1 MLLQELLKTKTKG
14 NHDQLEELM
23 FVHEIM
29 NKTLSLEQYKTLL
42 ATNYLVHANLEF
54 KVHLALDENTAKQVG
69 ADQRYK
75 LSSLIEDLK
84 EAGISKDELDQIN
97 INVPHNEYSPAAALG
112 AMYVLEGATMG
123 GQVIQKKLRATPA
136 FEGLNLNYY
145 TIYGDNLMPNWK
157 SFVGVLNTAVPE
169 SDYQQVI
176 DSASETFRFIATV
189 SQLVNTTLV

>member
-14 NHDQLEELM
+14 SHDQLEELM

-29 NKTLSLEQYKTLL
+29 NKTLSLDQYKTLL
-42 ATNYLVHANLEF
+42 ATNYLVHAAIES
-54 KVHLALDENTAKQVG
+54 KIHQALDENTASQVG

-75 LSSLIEDLK
+75 LSALIKDLE
-84 EAGISKDELDQIN
+84 EAGISKDELDQIDITIPN
-97 INVPHNEYSPAAALG
+97 YEYSPAAALG

-145 TIYGDNLMPNWK
+145 TIYGDNLMLNWK
-157 SFVGVLNTAVPE
+157 NFVGVLNTAVPE
-169 SDYQQVI
+169 SDYEQVVN
-176 DSASETFRFIATV
+176 SAAETFSYIATV
-189 SQLVNTTLV
+189 SQRVNTILV